1 MRAKVDT
8 RTIRQTAR
16 SLVLGL
22 VVLSMSACQGDS
34 MDIIEGARTP
44 EEVRRTGNRLR
55 DESSLYLQQH
65 AQNPVDWFPWAEEA
79 LARARQEDKPI
90 FLSSGYSSCH
100 WCHVMEHEVF
110 EHDDVAAIL
119 NKYFVCIKVDREEL
133 PDVDATYM
141 EAVQIMTG
149 GGGWPM
155 SVLMTPDLE
164 PFFGGTYIPHDQFL
178 GLLNQV
184 VELWTTRRSDLE
196 NQASQLAARL
206 KSEPDPTA
214 SAGSVDQALLDE
226 AATGAAE
233 HFDKQYGGYAGER
246 KFPVPVRW
254 QYLLHHYRRTGD
266 AQSRQMTEKTLEAM
280 AQGGLRDHVGG
291 AFHRY
296 TVDPHWTVPHFEIML
311 YDNAQLATL
320 YFEAGEALE
329 RPDFTAVGVDV
340 LEFLD
345 REMSEPGGAI
355 YASYDADSGGEEGS
369 YYVWTPAQLVAAVG
383 SDQGPALAA
392 VLGVSEKGNFEHGAS
407 VVTRRVPD
415 PDDLFAQHRQQL
427 RDVRSKRT
435 PPGLDTKVITAW
447 NGLAMSAF
455 ARGAMATGRQDFR
468 QRAEDI
474 AAYLDR
480 VHRDDGGGLHRASNA
495 GVPTGQA
502 VLEDHSLLARGL
514 LDLYQVTGEARYLA
528 WATDLVGIVQ
538 GEFSRAD
545 GAWYDTPMQAT
556 SPVGRRLDLFD
567 SVIPSGSSVM
577 VDVLITHGAL
587 TGNTENM
594 DEAGQQIEAQAGLM
608 RRAGLEMAGWYDA
621 ALRHLGPLYELVVAG
636 DLEDGQ
642 PGELLATVL
651 RLQSP
656 GVVVTSIPADG
667 PTKGQEA
674 QAPLLKPMANRNK
687 LPILYTCQ
695 RGMCQAPSPN
705 VKEFNKLYLGS
716 WKH

>member
-1 MRAKVDT
+1 
-8 RTIRQTAR
+8 
-16 SLVLGL
+16 
-22 VVLSMSACQGDS
+22 
-34 MDIIEGARTP
+34 MDILEGARSP

-65 AQNPVDWFPWAEEA
+65 ARNPVDWYPWAEEA
-79 LARARQEDKPI
+79 LARAREEDKPI

-110 EHDDVAAIL
+110 EHDDVAAVL
-119 NKYFVCIKVDREEL
+119 NRHFVCIKVDREEL

-164 PFFGGTYIPHDQFL
+164 PFFGGTYIPHDRFL
-178 GLLNQV
+178 DLLNQV
-184 VELWTTRRSDLE
+184 VELWTTRRGDLE
-196 NQASQLAARL
+196 NQAGQLAARIQQ
-206 KSEPDPTA
+206 EPDPAA
-214 SAGSVDQALLDE
+214 SAGSVNADLLDE
-226 AATGAAE
+226 AATGAWE
-233 HFDKQYGGYAGER
+233 HFDQQYGGYAGER

-254 QYLLHHYRRTGD
+254 QFLLHHHRRTGSD
-266 AQSRQMTEKTLEAM
+266 RSRQMLEQTLDAM
-280 AQGGLRDHVGG
+280 AQGGLRDQVGG
-291 AFHRY
+291 GFHRY

-311 YDNAQLATL
+311 YDNAQLAVL
-320 YFEAGEALE
+320 FLEAGVVLE
-329 RPDFTAVGVDV
+329 RPDYTAVGVDI

-345 REMSEPGGAI
+345 REMSEPGGAV

-369 YYVWTPAQLVAAVG
+369 YYVWTPAQITEAVG
-383 SDQGPALAA
+383 SEQGPALAA
-392 VLGVSEKGNFEHGAS
+392 VLGVTGDGNFEHGTS

-415 PDDLFAQHRQQL
+415 PDDLFSQHRQRL
-427 RDVRSKRT
+427 RDVRAART

-447 NGLAMSAF
+447 NGQAMSAF

-474 AAYLDR
+474 ATFLAR
-480 VHRDDGGGLHRASNA
+480 VHRDDDGRLHRASNA

-502 VLEDHSLLARGL
+502 ILEDYSLLARGL
-514 LDLYQVTGEARYLA
+514 LDLYQVTGEADHLE
-528 WATDLVGIVQ
+528 WAGDLVAMVQ
-538 GEFSRAD
+538 RDFSREA
-545 GAWYDTPMQAT
+545 GAWYDTPIQAS

-587 TGNTENM
+587 TVDTALL
-594 DEAGQQIEAQAGLM
+594 DEAGRQIEAQAGLM

-621 ALRHLGPLYELVVAG
+621 SLKHLGPLYELVVTG
-636 DLEDGQ
+636 DMHEGG
-642 PGELLATVL
+642 PGELLGAVL

-656 GVVVTSIPADG
+656 GIVVTPIPGNG
-667 PTKGQEA
+667 PTKRQETLV
-674 QAPLLKPMANRNK
+674 PSLKSMANQKN
-687 LPILYTCQ
+687 LPTLYPCQ

-705 VKEFNKLYLGS
+705 INEFNRLYGAN